1 MISFSKAQEI
11 VSAVG
16 VLGTEAVNPT
26 MALGRVLS
34 EDVRSFVDSPPRDSS
49 LKDGFALR
57 AADIENASP
66 ENPITLKVTENLCA
80 GQEKA
85 VSITSSQAVR
95 IMTGATIPQGADAVL
110 PQELTSYS
118 EDKVLCLASTSP
130 GRNILSRGADL
141 KKGEVLV
148 RKGARLDPGL
158 VGLLVGAGVTRVQVF
173 SLPRVV
179 IVATGSE
186 IAEEGAIDESYKIF
200 PSNRATIASWLRLFG
215 MKPQMR
221 LCRDEAAELRRL
233 LAACIDDFD
242 VIITSGGVLDGERD
256 LVVATFE
263 ELGAEFLFKRV
274 RMGPGKGVCMGRIGR
289 KLVFNLPGGPPS
301 NYVAFLFVALPAIL
315 RLMGEE
321 GSFPPIQ
328 IATLTADLKG
338 RADWTQLI
346 LSKTGFR
353 GGSLFVSPVVQESR
367 LKRIAFSNSVVIIPE
382 GVSFLK
388 AGDRVKVSPFKM
400 MASFPW

>member
-1 MISFSKAQEI
+1 MISFKEAQGI
-11 VSAVG
+11 VSTVS

-26 MALGRVLS
+26 KALGRVLS
-34 EDVRSFVDSPPRDSS
+34 EDVRSLVDSPPRDSS

-57 AADIENASP
+57 ASDIENASP
-66 ENPITLKVTENLCA
+66 ENPIILEVTDNLCA
-80 GQEKA
+80 GQDKA
-85 VSITSSQAVR
+85 VSITSSEAVR
-95 IMTGATIPQGADAVL
+95 IMTGATIPEGADAVL
-110 PQELTSYS
+110 PQELTSFS
-118 EDKVLCLASTSP
+118 EDRVTCLASTSP
-130 GRNILSRGADL
+130 GRNILSRGVDL
-141 KKGEVLV
+141 KKGEVLA

-158 VGLLVGAGVTRVQVF
+158 VGLLVGAGVSMVQVF
-173 SLPRVV
+173 SRPKVV

-186 IAEEGAIDESYKIF
+186 IAEEGALDESFKIF

-215 MKPQMR
+215 IKPQMR
-221 LCRDEAAELRRL
+221 LCRDEAEELRRL
-233 LAACIDDFD
+233 LATCIEEFD

-263 ELGAEFLFKRV
+263 ALGAEFLFKRV
-274 RMGPGKGVCMGRIGR
+274 KMGPGKGVCMGRLGQ

-315 RLMGEE
+315 RLMGDES
-321 GSFPPIQ
+321 SFPPIKS
-328 IATLTADLKG
+328 ATLTADLKG

-346 LSKTGFR
+346 LSKTDFR

-388 AGDRVKVSPFKM
+388 AGERVKVSPFKM